1 MSKKENR
8 GGAGR
13 GQGRKPQDPEKK
25 KISKSVCLTAK
36 AWERIDCRAAA
47 MNSSRSEQIQRWT
60 ESEDFQLR
68 QTKPDR

>member
-1 MSKKENR
+1 MKKKKENR

-25 KISKSVCLTAK
+25 KHTRSVCLTES

-47 MNSSRSEQIQRWT
+47 TGRSRSEVIQRW
-60 ESEDFQLR
+60 SERL
-68 QTKPDR
+68 PIL